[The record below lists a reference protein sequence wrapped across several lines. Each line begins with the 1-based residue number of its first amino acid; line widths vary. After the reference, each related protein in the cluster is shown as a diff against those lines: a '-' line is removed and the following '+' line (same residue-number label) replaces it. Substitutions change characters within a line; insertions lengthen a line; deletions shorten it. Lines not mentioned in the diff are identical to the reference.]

1 MKATPLAIGDVILLE
16 PRCFSDSRG
25 FFFESYNQR
34 TFEQAI
40 GRPVQFV
47 QDNHSSSTKGV
58 LRGLHFQIQQ
68 PQGKLVRV
76 LAGEVFDVA
85 VDLRQDSP
93 TFGQWVGALLSAQNR
108 QQIWIPEGF
117 AHGFMVLSEHAE
129 VLYKATDFYA
139 PQHERCLL
147 WSDLEIAV
155 DWPLKTEPLLSE
167 KDRAGKR
174 LRELETYSLERQ

>member
-40 GRPVQFV
+40 GRSVQFV

-147 WSDLEIAV
+147 WSDPEIAV
-155 DWPLKTEPLLSE
+155 DWPLETEPLLSE
-167 KDRAGKR
+167 KDHAGKR